1 MTKRKHPPVTV
12 VNLLEWMGGVEYF
25 TGLDGVPPALTMK
38 HVPGTAP
45 LAVVAGPNAS
55 GKSLFRRLVAAACA
69 QHEPRVEFMGVSMEF
84 RTEGGIGRAFV
95 FGSENYQSTG
105 RNSATSV
112 LGGIRTCRA
121 RTSPHVIFFDEPDVG
136 LSDGY
141 ARGVGRALA
150 ELAADP
156 PEHTRAIFVVSHRK
170 ALIQELLP
178 VNPHAIFMGYG
189 EAPPSS
195 LSEWLAGDEGALGLE
210 ELTEAS
216 HQTFLRVNA
225 IRKKMGLS

>member
-1 MTKRKHPPVTV
+1 MTERQHPPVTV
-12 VNLLEWMGGVEYF
+12 ENLLEWMGGVEYF

-55 GKSLFRRLVAAACA
+55 GKSLFRRLVGAACA

-84 RTEGGIGRAFV
+84 RTEGGMGRAFV

-150 ELAADP
+150 ELAANP

-189 EAPPSS
+189 EAPPAS

-210 ELTEAS
+210 ELTEVS